1 MKILQLIPR
10 FTVGGAERLAL
21 EYAKRLPAFG
31 FSVTVAS
38 VRGGGE
44 LVEDYRLLFEPES
57 QSRRQTTDYR
67 LLVGEDGWVFAF
79 FHTLKRLR
87 AYVREGQPDIIHT
100 HIFSSDV
107 AGYLLKRWFPQ
118 IKWISAQ
125 HNVARQHSWWR
136 QLVLRHILRRADRVI
151 AVSPRVAH
159 DSRSRFGVSEERLA
173 LLPNGIALAPW
184 LVVEA
189 AGLLSSP
196 TLRLATIGRLTQQKG
211 QDILLRALAR
221 VPDIAWQLD
230 IFGEGEDRQRLESLV
245 QELGLQERVR
255 FHGAV
260 DDLPK
265 RLQDID
271 VVVAPSRWEGMSL
284 TVMEAMA
291 AGRVIIASNPAGE
304 GLIEDMKTGIII
316 KAECRMQNAELVDAL
331 RWVGTHRME
340 AKTMAENARQ
350 HATEYFGI
358 EKHLQMLTGVY
369 CELCDRN

>member
-159 DSRSRFGVSEERLA
+159 D
-173 LLPNGIALAPW
+173 
-184 LVVEA
+184 
-189 AGLLSSP
+189 
-196 TLRLATIGRLTQQKG
+196 
-211 QDILLRALAR
+211 
-221 VPDIAWQLD
+221 
-230 IFGEGEDRQRLESLV
+230 
-245 QELGLQERVR
+245 
-255 FHGAV
+255 
-260 DDLPK
+260 
-265 RLQDID
+265 
-271 VVVAPSRWEGMSL
+271 
-284 TVMEAMA
+284 
-291 AGRVIIASNPAGE
+291 
-304 GLIEDMKTGIII
+304 
-316 KAECRMQNAELVDAL
+316 
-331 RWVGTHRME
+331 
-340 AKTMAENARQ
+340 
-350 HATEYFGI
+350 
-358 EKHLQMLTGVY
+358 
-369 CELCDRN
+369 